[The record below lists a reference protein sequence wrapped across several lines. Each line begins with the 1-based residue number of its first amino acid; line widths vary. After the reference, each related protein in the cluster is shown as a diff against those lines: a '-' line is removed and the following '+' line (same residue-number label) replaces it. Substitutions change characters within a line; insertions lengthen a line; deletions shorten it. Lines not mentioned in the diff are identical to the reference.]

1 MRVRWIRLAFLALV
15 LVWTGEAAAAAAT
28 AYVCPALRP
37 DAQASVGPDGAALVL
52 VRDAAVVCLQR
63 VDEDGE
69 TARLARWDATSPRAP
84 VVLAALADGTIAL
97 VRGAPREDGTYP
109 LVLRASDGAERTL
122 PVRFPAAPARLVA
135 HPTLP
140 RLEALVPAG
149 TRTRAW
155 VVDTAEGVVV
165 DVRDVR

>member
-1 MRVRWIRLAFLALV
+1 MRVRWIHLAFLAFV
-15 LVWTGEAAAAAAT
+15 LPWAGEAAAAT
-28 AYVCPALRP
+28 AHACPPLRP

-52 VRDAAVVCLQR
+52 VRDATAVCLQR

-84 VVLAALADGTIAL
+84 VVLAALADGSVAI

-109 LVLRASDGAERTL
+109 LVLRASDGEERTL

-140 RLEALVPAG
+140 RLEAFVHAG
-149 TRTRAW
+149 DRTRAW
-155 VVDTAEGVVV
+155 VVDTADGVVV